1 MVFTIHSLFEY
12 ILAKSLLKVVNLRG
26 PDWQS
31 NTSNGVLHVI
41 YTWRNMELI
50 CFVFQIIKS
59 VKEEVEVCN
68 NATCSSLSSSKYFI
82 AIAINSFCQIGQE
95 RKVEAKKLDSQ
106 SQLQTK
112 TITSKESKFKGSSA
126 SRH

>member
-31 NTSNGVLHVI
+31 NTSNGVLQVLHVI

-50 CFVFQIIKS
+50 CFVFQIVKS
-59 VKEEVEVCN
+59 VKEEVEAEVCN
-68 NATCSSLSSSKYFI
+68 DATCL
-82 AIAINSFCQIGQE
+82 
-95 RKVEAKKLDSQ
+95 
-106 SQLQTK
+106 
-112 TITSKESKFKGSSA
+112 
-126 SRH
+126 